1 MADEKEQDLPEE
13 QTPIEES
20 LDSEEGANEEE
31 NSEAN
36 SAEGEAQE
44 GEEEQEEEEV
54 VILPP
59 EIIPAGEPD
68 CPECKSGAPAWMAT
82 FADMATLLMAFFVL
96 ILSFAHMNVPKFKN
110 VSGSMKST
118 FGVQRSVPVVEPPTA
133 QNIIAQ
139 NYRTAKVEPTIVDT
153 IEEQKTDVPQP
164 EDQEL
169 KTDDGDGESET
180 NSDVESVKR
189 ALSRE
194 IAEGKVT
201 VTEGKN
207 KQVVIEVNEDRN
219 SGTVGGETS
228 GQPKAQISQQDIEL
242 FAKVAAAQTEIESA
256 VEVYTGKA
264 PDGSTGENSS
274 GPGDGGDSIQDQYDQ
289 LRADLSDEISKGLA
303 EVIRDGDNIIV
314 RLAEKGSFRS
324 GDATLRSDF
333 TPLLKKVGGSLS
345 GSKGLISVE
354 GHTDNVP
361 IAFSDR
367 FRTNWDLSAARS
379 AAVADYL
386 LAGGYVEPGRVNVLG
401 FADTKPIDTNDSAAG
416 RAKNRRIEVI
426 VGQ

>member
-1 MADEKEQDLPEE
+1 MADEEEQDIQEE
-13 QTPIEES
+13 ETSGEES
-20 LDSEEGANEEE
+20 LATSEDANEEGAQPEEP
-31 NSEAN
+31 SETT
-36 SAEGEAQE
+36 E
-44 GEEEQEEEEV
+44 GEEGEEEEV

-164 EDQEL
+164 EDKEL
-169 KTDDGDGESET
+169 KSDDGEGESET
-180 NSDVESVKR
+180 NADVESVKR

-207 KQVVIEVNEDRN
+207 KQVVIEINEDRN

-228 GQPKAQISQQDIEL
+228 GQPKAQISQQDIQL

-303 EVIRDGDNIIV
+303 EVIRDGDKIIV

-333 TPLLKKVGGSLS
+333 TSLLKKVGGSLS

-386 LAGGYVEPGRVNVLG
+386 LGGGYVQPGRVNVLG
-401 FADTKPIDTNDSAAG
+401 FADTKPIDTNETSAG

>member
-1 MADEKEQDLPEE
+1 MADEEEQDIPEE
-13 QTPIEES
+13 ETPNEES
-20 LDSEEGANEEE
+20 LGSEEGANGEE
-31 NSEAN
+31 NSVAT
-36 SAEGEAQE
+36 SAEGEEQE
-44 GEEEQEEEEV
+44 EEEEV

-59 EIIPAGEPD
+59 EIIPAKEPD

-169 KTDDGDGESET
+169 KSDDGDGESET
-180 NSDVESVKR
+180 NADVESVKR

-264 PDGSTGENSS
+264 PEGSTGENSS

-303 EVIRDGDNIIV
+303 EVIRDGDKIIV

-333 TPLLKKVGGSLS
+333 TPLLQKVGGSLS

-386 LAGGYVEPGRVNVLG
+386 LGGGYVEPGRVNVLG

>member
-1 MADEKEQDLPEE
+1 M
-13 QTPIEES
+13 
-20 LDSEEGANEEE
+20 
-31 NSEAN
+31 
-36 SAEGEAQE
+36 
-44 GEEEQEEEEV
+44 
-54 VILPP
+54 
-59 EIIPAGEPD
+59 
-68 CPECKSGAPAWMAT
+68 
-82 FADMATLLMAFFVL
+82 
-96 ILSFAHMNVPKFKN
+96 
-110 VSGSMKST
+110 
-118 FGVQRSVPVVEPPTA
+118 
-133 QNIIAQ
+133 
-139 NYRTAKVEPTIVDT
+139 
-153 IEEQKTDVPQP
+153 
-164 EDQEL
+164 
-169 KTDDGDGESET
+169 
-180 NSDVESVKR
+180 
-189 ALSRE
+189 
-194 IAEGKVT
+194 
-201 VTEGKN
+201 
-207 KQVVIEVNEDRN
+207 VIEVNEDRN

-264 PDGSTGENSS
+264 PDGSTGKNSS

-314 RLAEKGSFRS
+314 RLAEKESFRS

>member
-1 MADEKEQDLPEE
+1 MAEENQD
-13 QTPIEES
+13 TP
-20 LDSEEGANEEE
+20 EEE
-31 NSEAN
+31 NSVDEALDGQE
-36 SAEGEAQE
+36 EGQESPETE
-44 GEEEQEEEEV
+44 GEESAAESAEDGEEEEEV

-59 EIIPAGEPD
+59 EIIPADEPD

-153 IEEQKTDVPQP
+153 IEEKKTDIPQP

-169 KTDDGDGESET
+169 KFDDGDGESET

-194 IAEGKVT
+194 IAEGRVK

-219 SGTVGGETS
+219 SGTTGGETS
-228 GQPKAQISQQDIEL
+228 GQPRAQVSQQDIEL
-242 FAKVAAAQTEIESA
+242 FAKVAAAQTQVESA
-256 VEVYTGKA
+256 VEVFSGKA
-264 PDGSTGENSS
+264 PEGQTGDQAS
-274 GPGDGGDSIQDQYDQ
+274 GPGSGGDSIQDQYDQ
-289 LRADLSDEISKGLA
+289 LRADLADEINKGLA

-324 GDATLRSDF
+324 GDATLRPDF
-333 TPLLKKVGGSLS
+333 APLLKKVGGSLS

-386 LAGGYVEPGRVNVLG
+386 LGGGFVEPGRVNVLG
-401 FADTKPIDTNDSAAG
+401 FADTKPIDTNDTAAG